1 MNYIPIYQSTLE
13 LKLSP
18 IETLVYSLILN
29 YQNETFYLTN
39 KQIAEMFNVSEKTI
53 IRVIKHLKEL
63 GLIKSEANPMGF
75 FHRNITI
82 NNN

>member
-1 MNYIPIYQSTLE
+1 MDYIPIYQSTLE

-29 YQNETFYLTN
+29 YQNKTFYFTN
-39 KQIAEMFNVSEKTI
+39 KQIAELFNVSEQTI
-53 IRVIKHLKEL
+53 VRVIKHLKEL
-63 GLIKSEANPMGF
+63 KLIKSEANPMYF
-75 FHRNITI
+75 SHRNITI